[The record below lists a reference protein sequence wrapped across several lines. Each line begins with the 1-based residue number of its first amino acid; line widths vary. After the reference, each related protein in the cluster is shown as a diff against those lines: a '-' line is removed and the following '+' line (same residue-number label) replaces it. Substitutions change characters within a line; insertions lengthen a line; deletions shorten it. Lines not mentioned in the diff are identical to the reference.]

1 MSKIVCDVCGSS
13 YSETEAYCP
22 ICGTK
27 RSEEA
32 KPVVETTAEERP
44 VKAGK
49 YSQSQTNKTG
59 SGTTRR
65 TGNERGNNSRSKQD
79 SNTGMI
85 VIVAILLLA
94 IVAVCVFIVLNMLGD
109 RNDDPVSTGDGYSTS
124 APNEDDPSDIA
135 CTGIELEVPANENLV
150 FTDKDQAAIQLTV
163 KAIPENSTEKIVCS
177 YTSSNPAVVGVDN
190 FGNVT
195 PVGNGTATI
204 TIAYKDFTITVNV
217 TCNLVGE
224 LTLTSNDITISPS
237 KPNENLYKGSL
248 NPADITWT
256 SSDTSIATV
265 KDGVVTGI
273 KDGIVT
279 ITATYGTKTAE
290 CKVRVSGFDKANK
303 AVYALHGGWSYGD
316 DFTMK
321 LNETIKL
328 TLRNKSDNSI
338 VTGLQWH
345 ISNDFETYCKY
356 TVQDDGIVKITGI
369 KSTGKGLVK
378 IWTEY
383 EGEKYECII
392 RVSSTTA
399 K

>member
-49 YSQSQTNKTG
+49 YSQTQTNKTG

-65 TGNERGNNSRSKQD
+65 TGNERGNNRSKQD

-109 RNDDPVSTGDGYSTS
+109 HNDGPVSTGDSYSTT
-124 APNEDDPSDIA
+124 APNEDDLGDVA

-150 FTDKDQAAIQLTV
+150 FTDIDQAAIQLTV
-163 KAIPENSTEKIVCS
+163 KAVPENCTEKIVCT
-177 YTSSNPAVVGVDN
+177 YSSSDEKVVLVDN

-195 PVGNGTATI
+195 PKGNGTATI

-217 TCNLVGE
+217 TCNLIGE

-237 KPNENLYKGSL
+237 KPKENLYKGSL

-256 SSDTSIATV
+256 SSDVSIAKV
-265 KDGVVTGI
+265 ENGVVEGI
-273 KDGIVT
+273 KDGIVK

-290 CKVRVSGFDKANK
+290 CTVRVSGFDKASK
-303 AVYALHGGWSYGD
+303 ATYALHGGWSYGY

-328 TLRNKSDNSI
+328 TLRNKNDNSI

-345 ISNDFETYCKY
+345 ISNDFETHCTY
-356 TVQDDGIVKITGI
+356 TVQDDGIVKITGV
-369 KSTGKGLVK
+369 KSTGKSYVK

-383 EGEKYECII
+383 EGEKYECLI
-392 RVSSTTA
+392 RVSNATA
-399 K
+399 